1 METTIIVVGVVFI
14 ALLLIMVMIPWFL
27 WRVDGIYL
35 FSYAIVAFCFCFC
48 AYLYA
53 SAYAIKK
60 DVVKWYDGLP
70 SIVQVTLAD
79 NISNTVNINQY
90 IKSWQSLSENSGL
103 QEAVEVA
110 LYLKDYDVRN
120 FVDIQYTK
128 LWLDVIN
135 WKLDSVP
142 EDLTLDSVTG
152 DITYT
157 EPGVG
162 IDFDTTELTNRV
174 LDAFL
179 NNNATIN
186 ATDLVTVAEPEAVL
200 QGSYAEL
207 KWLRDWSLIYS
218 NGISLTGS
226 DLYEFVDKQSGALYI
241 PYFYIDQLL
250 DDLDKSY
257 NTKETK
263 YSFRTSSGDLIDVD
277 YSTYGVELRRDEEL
291 QFVLNSLRNRES
303 SVDRTPELSGYD
315 GIDKD
320 YIEVSLEDQHIW
332 FYLDGE
338 LHSESDIVTGTR
350 NKRDTPKG
358 VFYITERIPGKY
370 LTGADYKTWV
380 NRWMRLTNSGVGLHD
395 ATWRGN
401 FGGNIYVSNGSHGC
415 INLPK
420 KFAYD
425 LYDST
430 YVGLPVIIY

>member
-48 AYLYA
+48 AYLYT

-79 NISNTVNINQY
+79 NISNTVDINQY

-207 KWLRDWSLIYS
+207 KWLSDWSLIYS

-315 GIDKD
+315 CIDKD

>member
-48 AYLYA
+48 AYLYT

-79 NISNTVNINQY
+79 NISNTVDINQY

-207 KWLRDWSLIYS
+207 KWLRDWNLIYS

>member
-14 ALLLIMVMIPWFL
+14 ALLLVMVMIPWFL
-27 WRVDGIYL
+27 WRVDGVYL

-48 AYLYA
+48 AYLYT
-53 SAYAIKK
+53 SAYVIKK

-70 SIVQVTLAD
+70 NVVQVTLAD
-79 NISNTVNINQY
+79 NVSNTVDINQY
-90 IKSWQSLSENSGL
+90 IKSWQALSENSGL

-186 ATDLVTVAEPEAVL
+186 ATDLVTVDEPEAVL
-200 QGSYAEL
+200 QGSYEEL
-207 KWLRDWSLIYS
+207 EWLRDWSLIYT

-241 PYFYIDQLL
+241 PYSYIDQLL

-277 YSTYGVELRRDEEL
+277 YSTYGVELHRDEEL

-303 SVDRTPELSGYD
+303 SVDRTPELCGYD

-430 YVGLPVIIY
+430 YVGFPVIIY